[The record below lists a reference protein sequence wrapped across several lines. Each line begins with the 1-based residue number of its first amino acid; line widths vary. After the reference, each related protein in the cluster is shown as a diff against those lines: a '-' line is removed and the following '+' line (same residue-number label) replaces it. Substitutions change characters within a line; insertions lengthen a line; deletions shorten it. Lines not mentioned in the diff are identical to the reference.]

1 MKELSVKEK
10 AQRYDEAIEQ
20 LRTMMPNWE
29 NLSYN
34 GKTFLQDLVH
44 IIPELKESEDEQI
57 RKDLIVYLRSILSN
71 KKYGDK
77 FIEGWIAW
85 LEKRRQTFTKKDV
98 DDAYL
103 KGVCDAKQELEKQG
117 EKQDNVCDKEL
128 SEILGRV
135 IRRYINDPNIPYT
148 EREKV
153 SMEIIPYVER
163 LEKQGEQQD
172 VSIQINPSEY
182 INDMGGNGCYLKNT
196 TQTSTWSEEDE
207 KEVAVLEAYIRSK
220 DWSEKYVDRALGI
233 VDELVNKIKSLKSQS
248 HWKPSEEQMKLLR
261 EVQQALLGKDCH
273 NRFVN
278 FMYELKRLR
287 EE

>member
-1 MKELSVKEK
+1 MKELS
-10 AQRYDEAIEQ
+10 IEIP
-20 LRTMMPNWE
+20 LGAKDSELKSWE
-29 NLSYN
+29 Y
-34 GKTFLQDLVH
+34 T
-44 IIPELKESEDEQI
+44 IPEGMEAEIKDGKIIVREKESEDERIKKIISDILLIDSDEI
-57 RKDLIVYLRSILSN
+57 REILDANNVLMQDVY
-71 KKYGDK
+71 
-77 FIEGWIAW
+77 AW
-85 LEKRRQTFTKKDV
+85 LEKKDTNISSFPKEQQVFMKKYASLDKITLIKLLAER
-98 DDAYL
+98 DANNAESI
-103 KGVCDAKQELEKQG
+103 KSFEKQG
-117 EKQDNVCDKEL
+117 KQKQDVN
-128 SEILGRV
+128 
-135 IRRYINDPNIPYT
+135 
-148 EREKV
+148 
-153 SMEIIPYVER
+153 M
-163 LEKQGEQQD
+163 
-172 VSIQINPSEY
+172 QINPSEY